1 VETLNEIHVGI
12 KEQYWKAKRKMLRM
26 RKKNGALF
34 DMREQSNRKTDA
46 LNHTDYLTSSSC
58 TYSVATIQVEEQRP
72 LLFEG
77 FQGNTQSIRS
87 KRTYSWLTICI
98 VLFFNYV
105 LAFMVYFGRLLQS
118 DMTYVFLFRPQWLGI
133 FFGLCPLLACVLT
146 LGHQGVQNKL
156 DGLLQDSTEL
166 WPFLLVCIVFAL
178 LGAISFNISG
188 GLEGSM
194 NIFSIIVFVCAL
206 GSLHQPQL
214 RRVVGLTWSDATA
227 WILMWVTLDSHFN
240 EDLFFGRQVFVYDFW
255 ALMFSNLSVIGWK
268 LFRKLPGFHFR
279 LYPVQLGDVLVA
291 ISCALGLTFF
301 LPIAVALHYVPP
313 LAWDRLKMVVEGNL
327 TLGHFAS
334 VILVFFH
341 LFFTVALVEEILFRG
356 VVLAGLDGNFP
367 QYPSLTLVCSSILF
381 GCSHWGHEHQ
391 WGSRLLTCAVDS
403 LGGMVF
409 GLAYRVTDYNIL
421 APTLCHALINT
432 GRAILF

>member
-133 FFGLCPLLACVLT
+133 FFVRKISPL
-146 LGHQGVQNKL
+146 
-156 DGLLQDSTEL
+156 S
-166 WPFLLVCIVFAL
+166 
-178 LGAISFNISG
+178 
-188 GLEGSM
+188 
-194 NIFSIIVFVCAL
+194 
-206 GSLHQPQL
+206 
-214 RRVVGLTWSDATA
+214 
-227 WILMWVTLDSHFN
+227 
-240 EDLFFGRQVFVYDFW
+240 
-255 ALMFSNLSVIGWK
+255 
-268 LFRKLPGFHFR
+268 
-279 LYPVQLGDVLVA
+279 
-291 ISCALGLTFF
+291 
-301 LPIAVALHYVPP
+301 YV
-313 LAWDRLKMVVEGNL
+313 
-327 TLGHFAS
+327 
-334 VILVFFH
+334 
-341 LFFTVALVEEILFRG
+341 
-356 VVLAGLDGNFP
+356 
-367 QYPSLTLVCSSILF
+367 
-381 GCSHWGHEHQ
+381 
-391 WGSRLLTCAVDS
+391 
-403 LGGMVF
+403 
-409 GLAYRVTDYNIL
+409 
-421 APTLCHALINT
+421 
-432 GRAILF
+432 

>member
-1 VETLNEIHVGI
+1 MIDSIDPSYVPKVNYTNSF
-12 KEQYWKAKRKMLRM
+12 KSPT
-26 RKKNGALF
+26 
-34 DMREQSNRKTDA
+34 SN
-46 LNHTDYLTSSSC
+46 SSHYN
-58 TYSVATIQVEEQRP
+58 TTIQVEEERP
-72 LLFEG
+72 LFEG
-77 FQGNTQSIRS
+77 LSVDTRPPTYTFSSMIVSGQNNSPS
-87 KRTYSWLTICI
+87 CKRMYSWLTILIILCI
-98 VLFFNYV
+98 NYL

-133 FFGLCPLLACVLT
+133 FFGLCPLLACLLT
-146 LGHQGVQNKL
+146 LGHQGVQNKIEW
-156 DGLLQDSTEL
+156 LLQDSTEI
-166 WPFLLVCIVFAL
+166 WPVLVVCIVFAL

-188 GLEGSM
+188 GLEGSI

-214 RRVVGLTWSDATA
+214 RCIVGLTWSDATA
-227 WILMWVTLDSHFN
+227 WILMWVTLDSHWN

-255 ALMFSNLSVIGWK
+255 SLMFSNLSIMGWK
-268 LFRKLPGFHFR
+268 IFRKLPGFHFR
-279 LYPVQLGDVLVA
+279 LYPVQLGDILVA
-291 ISCALGLTFF
+291 ISCALGLTMF

-313 LAWDRLKMVVEGNL
+313 LAWDRLKWIMEGSLTVGHLLSVV
-327 TLGHFAS
+327 
-334 VILVFFH
+334 LVFFH

-367 QYPSLTLVCSSILF
+367 QYPYCTLIFSSILF
-381 GCSHWGHEHQ
+381 GSSHWGHEHQ
-391 WGSRLLTCAVDS
+391 WGNRLLTCAVDS